1 MCHFNEHTKLERDR
15 QNMNLLKDKKLI
27 IIGAGPV
34 GLTMA
39 KLLQQNDID
48 VTVYERDT
56 DPQTRIWGGTLDL
69 HKSSGQ
75 EAMKKAGLLQTY
87 YDLSLPMGINFAN
100 EQSEIL
106 STRNPTPEN
115 QFDNPEINRNAL
127 RKMLLDSLKPDT
139 VIWDRKLTGLE
150 EQDGKW
156 ILDFEN
162 KPSATADFVIIANGG
177 MSKARNF
184 VSDSEIEE
192 TGTFIIQGDIPQ
204 PETNC
209 PEFFQLCNGKRL
221 MTAYQ
226 GNLLVAN
233 PFNNGALSYGIIFI
247 KPEEWN
253 NEKRLDFQNTESVI
267 EFLLNR
273 LSNWDEKY
281 KQLIRST
288 TFFVG
293 LPIRKFPL
301 DKPWKSNRPLPIT
314 LIGDT
319 AHLMPPFAGQ
329 GVNIGL
335 MDTLILSD
343 NLTNGK
349 FETIQSAID
358 DYEQKM
364 FVYATEAQ
372 EDSSKNE
379 IKMRNP
385 NFSFQQLINETEL

>member
-1 MCHFNEHTKLERDR
+1 
-15 QNMNLLKDKKLI
+15 MNLLDIKKVV

-48 VTVYERDT
+48 VTVYERDKG
-56 DPQTRIWGGTLDL
+56 PQARIWGGTLDL
-69 HKSSGQ
+69 HKGSGQ
-75 EAMKKAGLLQTY
+75 EAIKKAGLLPTY
-87 YDLSLPMGINFAN
+87 YDLALPMGINFADEKGN
-100 EQSEIL
+100 IL
-106 STRNPTPEN
+106 ATRNPTPEN

-127 RKMLLDSLKPDT
+127 RKMLFDSLKNNT
-139 VIWDRKLTGLE
+139 VVWDSKLIDLE
-150 EQDGKW
+150 EKNGKW
-156 ILDFEN
+156 VLEFEN
-162 KPSATADFVIIANGG
+162 KPGATADIVIIANGG
-177 MSKARNF
+177 MSKARHF
-184 VSDSEIEE
+184 VSDTEVEE
-192 TGTFIIQGDIPQ
+192 TGTFIIQGDVYQ
-204 PETNC
+204 PEINS
-209 PEFFQLCNGKRL
+209 PEFFKLCNSNRL
-221 MTAYQ
+221 MTAHQ

-233 PFNNGALSYGIIFI
+233 PFNNGALSYGIIFK

-253 NEKRLDFQNTESVI
+253 NEKGVDFQNTGSVI
-267 EFLLNR
+267 DSLLNK
-273 LSNWDEKY
+273 LSNWSEEY

-293 LPIRKFPL
+293 LPIKKFPL

-349 FETIQSAID
+349 FETIQSAIE
-358 DYEQKM
+358 DYEKEM

-372 EDSSKNE
+372 LESSKNE

-385 NFSFQQLINETEL
+385 NFSFQQLIKA

>member
-1 MCHFNEHTKLERDR
+1 MNSTLLE
-15 QNMNLLKDKKLI
+15 NKKVV

-39 KLLQQNDID
+39 KLLQQNSID

-56 DPQTRIWGGTLDL
+56 NPEARIWGGTLDL
-69 HKSSGQ
+69 HKGSGQ

-87 YDLSLPMGINFAN
+87 YDLALPMGINFADEKGN
-100 EQSEIL
+100 IL

-127 RKMLLDSLKPDT
+127 RKMLLDSLKSDT

-150 EQDGKW
+150 EQKGKW
-156 ILDFEN
+156 LLDFE
-162 KPSATADFVIIANGG
+162 KEQGVTADFIIIANGG
-177 MSKARNF
+177 MSKARNY
-184 VSDSEIEE
+184 VSDNEVEE
-192 TGTFIIQGDIPQ
+192 TGTFIIQGDIYQ

-209 PEFFQLCNGKRL
+209 SEFYKLCNGNRL
-221 MTAYQ
+221 MTSHK

-233 PFNNGALSYGIIFI
+233 PFNNGALSYGIIFK
-247 KPEEWN
+247 KPGEWN
-253 NEKRLDFQNTESVI
+253 HRNGLDFQNTNSVTD
-267 EFLLNR
+267 FLLNR
-273 LSNWDEKY
+273 LSNWSEQY

-301 DKPWKSNRPLPIT
+301 NKPWKSNRPLPIT

-335 MDTLILSD
+335 MDALILSG
-343 NLTNGK
+343 NLTNEK

-358 DYEQKM
+358 DYEHKM

-372 EDSSKNE
+372 SESGRNE
-379 IKMRNP
+379 IEMRNP
-385 NFSFQQLINETEL
+385 DFTFQQLINA